1 MGPYGFMCLDVPEVP
16 GNQGLKDQR
25 LALKWVKDNIEAF
38 GGDPNK
44 ITLFGESAGSMSVDH
59 HVHSTHDNMFNQV
72 ILQSGVVLTPMLRNP
87 FNEGPLR
94 LAERLGY
101 TTQDVTDALSF
112 LATIDTGRVI
122 AANVELNLNFR
133 YCVENSFD
141 NVERF
146 LGDYPVNLRNPEVN
160 NVPIM
165 IGFTNDEWLS
175 RYAHADE
182 DFFARSSVLDDYL
195 RGSFNFDAKFEE
207 VAGDIRRFYMG
218 DEPESVETR
227 RAVIHIASD
236 LDFLHPTRRSII
248 KYFENGAHPIYSY
261 VFSYDGE
268 RNFVKYRNNITFGGA
283 AHADEISYLF
293 DVEFMSTIMPD
304 EDRLV
309 VDRMT
314 TLWANFVKYG

>member
-59 HVHSTHDNMFNQV
+59 HVHSTHENMFNQV

-133 YCVENSFD
+133 YCVENS
-141 NVERF
+141 
-146 LGDYPVNLRNPEVN
+146 LITLK
-160 NVPIM
+160 
-165 IGFTNDEWLS
+165 
-175 RYAHADE
+175 
-182 DFFARSSVLDDYL
+182 DF
-195 RGSFNFDAKFEE
+195 
-207 VAGDIRRFYMG
+207 
-218 DEPESVETR
+218 
-227 RAVIHIASD
+227 
-236 LDFLHPTRRSII
+236 
-248 KYFENGAHPIYSY
+248 
-261 VFSYDGE
+261 
-268 RNFVKYRNNITFGGA
+268 
-283 AHADEISYLF
+283 
-293 DVEFMSTIMPD
+293 
-304 EDRLV
+304 
-309 VDRMT
+309 
-314 TLWANFVKYG
+314 